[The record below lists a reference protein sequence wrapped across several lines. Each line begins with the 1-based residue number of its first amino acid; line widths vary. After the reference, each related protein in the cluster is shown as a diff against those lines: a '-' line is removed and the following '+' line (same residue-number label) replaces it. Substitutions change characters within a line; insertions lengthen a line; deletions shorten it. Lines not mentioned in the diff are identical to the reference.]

1 VNPCHGTCRERVESL
16 NLADHGPHPRSAHTL
31 VLDRAVGLPERLP
44 GSNAGERG
52 SPREALVG
60 VGPVLWQHY
69 RARSQG

>member
-1 VNPCHGTCRERVESL
+1 MNPSRHAANKQNRLTL
-16 NLADHGPHPRSAHTL
+16 QTMDHTL

-60 VGPVLWQHY
+60 VDPVLWQHY
-69 RARSQG
+69 RVRSQG